1 MADIDQDVHAL
12 KEWLRAAWGQLGEPS
27 LTSFARQELRIE
39 IKRCSEDLRHRLRLV
54 ASPADHSRRACQA
67 CPCSKAETPEP
78 RLELEEVFAST
89 CQVV

>member
-27 LTSFARQELRIE
+27 LTSFARQELRTE

-54 ASPADHSRRACQA
+54 ASQPTIREESKKPTTIRR
-67 CPCSKAETPEP
+67 PK
-78 RLELEEVFAST
+78 LLN
-89 CQVV
+89 VV